1 MTDRDYILKKVK
13 NTVLS
18 FDESAEIMLYG
29 SRAKDT
35 ASADSDWD
43 FLILT
48 EEEYDY
54 HIKREIRRALH
65 TIEIETG
72 EIISVII
79 HSTNYWN
86 SEKNTVT
93 PFYKNVGEVSITL

>member
-18 FDESAEIMLYG
+18 FDENARIILYG
-29 SRAKDT
+29 SRAKGA

-48 EEEYDY
+48 DHEYDY
-54 HIKREIRRALH
+54 KKKQAMRKKLH
-65 TIEIETG
+65 SIEIETD
-72 EIISVII
+72 EILSVII
-79 HSTNYWN
+79 HSIDYWN
-86 SEKNTVT
+86 SSKNSVT
-93 PFYKNVGEVSITL
+93 PFCKNIREDSITL

>member
-13 NTVLS
+13 STVCS
-18 FDESAEIMLYG
+18 FDKSAGIILYG
-29 SRAKDT
+29 SRAKGT

-48 EEEYDY
+48 EDDYDY
-54 HIKREIRRALH
+54 NKKREIKRALH
-65 TIEIETG
+65 HIEIETG
-72 EIISVII
+72 EVISVII

-86 SEKNTVT
+86 SEKNAVT
-93 PFYKNVGEVSITL
+93 PFYKNVVEVSITL